1 MLAQYDEATE
11 LSKITVRENAGYVIV
26 FTREDL
32 DNMQANT
39 LNDVLNI
46 LRNFNLQRS
55 RMGETQIIKAGAG
68 SFSISPVKVFINS
81 HELNS
86 VTFGNPIVKYGSMNL
101 YYIDHIEVYQA
112 GNSVSFGNE
121 SSGMVIKLYTK
132 DPLRENGTFG
142 QFSVDNRLSSRVNII
157 DAGTI
162 GDKYSY
168 LINLDIN
175 KREVK
180 DENINGYKLQRDSL
194 KTQFFSQF
202 SKKDDYRFEIGYTR
216 DSGDPYTVFS
226 LTPKENQKQLG
237 YDLYINGV
245 KEFGS
250 NTILNISTSLEK
262 IKIDYSDYANVKFTN
277 GVSAQKI
284 NVAFF
289 VIRIINICIS
299 YISAN

>member
-1 MLAQYDEATE
+1 MRYIIIFILLSSLLFSKTELDLMLAQYDEATE

-86 VTFGNPIVKYGSMNL
+86 VTFGNPIRKYGSMNL

-175 KREVK
+175 KRIVK

-194 KTQFFSQF
+194 KTQFF
-202 SKKDDYRFEIGYTR
+202 
-216 DSGDPYTVFS
+216 
-226 LTPKENQKQLG
+226 
-237 YDLYINGV
+237 
-245 KEFGS
+245 
-250 NTILNISTSLEK
+250 
-262 IKIDYSDYANVKFTN
+262 
-277 GVSAQKI
+277 
-284 NVAFF
+284 
-289 VIRIINICIS
+289 
-299 YISAN
+299 